1 LFLIV
6 LSISLLSGI
15 LLRACALSF
24 GRPFAV
30 QNIGG
35 HNIGG
40 KLRSITLAARVGS

>member
-1 LFLIV
+1 
-6 LSISLLSGI
+6 
-15 LLRACALSF
+15 
-24 GRPFAV
+24 V